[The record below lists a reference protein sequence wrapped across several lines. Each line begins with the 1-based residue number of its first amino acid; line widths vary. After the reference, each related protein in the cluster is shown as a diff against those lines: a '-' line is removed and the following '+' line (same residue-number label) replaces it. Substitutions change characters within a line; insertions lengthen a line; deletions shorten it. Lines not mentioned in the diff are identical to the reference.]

1 MAIFTLFSFPN
12 SLFRGTLKIYFLLNL
27 YPILSTV
34 HKELEPRIT
43 NRRSKTL
50 PIHCLTIMFIA
61 FHIFL
66 HLHPTNNF
74 LFVRQTDLLII
85 IMIAHDSHTSLV
97 IFFTPHLLYSPF
109 PFLPISPFFRF
120 TAQLKDIKLAT
131 LTLFSTSNFLRIPST
146 FYPLF

>member
-34 HKELEPRIT
+34 HKGLEPRIT

-97 IFFTPHLLYSPF
+97 IFFLLLTFFIFSISLSSHFSFFSLHSSAQGHKTRYSHSLLYF
-109 PFLPISPFFRF
+109 QFF
-120 TAQLKDIKLAT
+120 
-131 LTLFSTSNFLRIPST
+131 
-146 FYPLF
+146 